1 MTAEQ
6 INIEQDQAV
15 QTTLGAIFISMEL
28 SRSTWLITSLLPIG
42 DEKMSKYSLPAG
54 DVAGLMER
62 FARLKD
68 KAFMRSGRAYPI
80 VVIQEAGLDGFWI
93 HRVLAREG
101 IESHVV
107 DSASIATARRRR
119 RVKTDRLDGELLL
132 RTLLAFKQGEPRVC
146 AMVRPP
152 CPEEE
157 DRRRIGRERKTLVT
171 ERIMLVNR
179 IKGLLFC
186 QGVTTFEPIK
196 RDRRKQFEELRT
208 SDGRPLPPNLRA
220 EIIRMLDRI
229 ELLLEQIKT
238 VEAVRDTTVAADAE
252 EEALQVRAA
261 NLMRLKGVGPD
272 FAEVLWAE
280 GLCRHYDNR
289 RQLASYAGL
298 TPTPWQSGSISRE
311 QGVSKSGNPR
321 LRTVMVQIS
330 WFWLL
335 HQPQSALAKWFQ
347 ERVKNNG
354 GRRRKQAVIALA
366 RKLLIA
372 LWKFVRHGVEIEG
385 AVLKAA

>member
-1 MTAEQ
+1 MSDQ
-6 INIEQDQAV
+6 VSIVQDPAV
-15 QTTLGAIFISMEL
+15 QTTLGAIFVSMEL
-28 SRSTWLITSLLPIG
+28 SRSTWLITSLLPTG
-42 DEKMSKYSLPAG
+42 DEKMSKHSLEAG

-68 KAFMRSGRAYPI
+68 KAFQRSGKAYPI

-107 DSASIATARRRR
+107 DAASIATSRRRR
-119 RVKTDRLDGELLL
+119 RVKTDRLDGETLL
-132 RTLLAFKQGEPRVC
+132 RTLLAFKRGEPRVC

-152 CPEEE
+152 SAEEE

-171 ERIMLVNR
+171 ERIMIVNR

-186 QGVTTFEPIK
+186 QGITTFEPVK
-196 RDRRKQFEELRT
+196 RDRRKRFDELAT
-208 SDGRPLPPNLRA
+208 GDGRPLPPNLRS
-220 EIIRMLDRI
+220 EIGRMLDRI
-229 ELLLEQIKT
+229 ELLLAQIKE
-238 VEAVRDTTVAADAE
+238 VESVRDTTVAADAE

-261 NLMRLKGVGPD
+261 DLMRLKGVGAD
-272 FAEVLWAE
+272 FAEVIWAE

-298 TPTPWQSGSISRE
+298 TPTPWQSGSISHE
-311 QGVSKSGNPR
+311 QGVSKAGNPR
-321 LRTVMVQIS
+321 LRTVMVQVS
-330 WFWLL
+330 WFWLI
-335 HQPQSALAKWFQ
+335 HQPQSALARWYQ
-347 ERVKNNG
+347 ERVQANG
-354 GRRRKQAVIALA
+354 GKRRKQAVIALA

-372 LWKFVRHGVEIEG
+372 FWKFVRHGVAIEG
-385 AVLKAA
+385 AVMKPA